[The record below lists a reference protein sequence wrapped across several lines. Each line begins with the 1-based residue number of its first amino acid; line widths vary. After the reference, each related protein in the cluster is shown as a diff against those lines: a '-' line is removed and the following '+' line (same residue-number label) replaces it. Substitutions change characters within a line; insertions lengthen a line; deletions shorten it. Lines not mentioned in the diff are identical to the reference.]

1 MKKHVFL
8 RYVFID
14 VALNSIIEEDEHEKK
29 TIHINKNRFNSSIH
43 AHGNIYCD
51 DSNDISR
58 FGLQPAEYFECKL
71 GK

>member
-29 TIHINKNRFNSSIH
+29 TIRINKN
-43 AHGNIYCD
+43 
-51 DSNDISR
+51 
-58 FGLQPAEYFECKL
+58 
-71 GK
+71 